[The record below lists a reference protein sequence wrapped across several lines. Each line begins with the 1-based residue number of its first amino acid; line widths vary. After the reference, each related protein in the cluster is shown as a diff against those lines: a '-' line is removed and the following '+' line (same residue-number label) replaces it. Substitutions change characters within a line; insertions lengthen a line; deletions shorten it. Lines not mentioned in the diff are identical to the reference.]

1 MSKLP
6 RGLSGQQV
14 RRALERAGFYLKRQR
29 GSHMILRR
37 DQPFA
42 QVVVP
47 DHRSL
52 DTGTLSKILDGA
64 GLSVEEFLKLLERAE
79 PPARSFFLYNGVGET
94 MKTQQRRR
102 TRLDREVLL
111 EKLRAA
117 LPTLQERYGVKSL
130 ALFGSYARGE
140 QRRSSDLDILVEF
153 DDRPLTLL
161 QFIALEQELSDL
173 LGVKVDLVERHT
185 LKPAIGRHVVQE
197 LIPV

>member
-1 MSKLP
+1 
-6 RGLSGQQV
+6 
-14 RRALERAGFYLKRQR
+14 
-29 GSHMILRR
+29 
-37 DQPFA
+37 
-42 QVVVP
+42 
-47 DHRSL
+47 
-52 DTGTLSKILDGA
+52 
-64 GLSVEEFLKLLERAE
+64 
-79 PPARSFFLYNGVGET
+79 

-102 TRLDREVLL
+102 PRLDREVLL